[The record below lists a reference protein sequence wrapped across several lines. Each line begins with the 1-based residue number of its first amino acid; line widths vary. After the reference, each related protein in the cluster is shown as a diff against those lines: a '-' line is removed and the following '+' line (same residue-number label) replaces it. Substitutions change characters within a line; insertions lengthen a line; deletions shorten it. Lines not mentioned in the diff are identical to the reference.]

1 MGTPDFALTALKGLV
16 LEHDVLCVYSQ
27 PPKPKGRGYKL
38 TPSPVHEFAESL
50 GIEVRTPKTLRNQDE
65 QDYFKSLNLDFSV
78 VVAYGLLLPK
88 PILDAPKRGCVNIHG
103 SLLPRWRGASPIQR
117 AILAGD
123 FETGITI
130 MQMDEGMDDGDMLL
144 KKNIP
149 LDSKSRTDKLFDDLA
164 VLGKEAILEYLK
176 IFETITP
183 QKQDESLVTLAP
195 KIKKEEGLLNWNESA
210 EFLERKIRAF
220 SPWPGTYFEW
230 RGENF
235 KVLEAHVVDSFSKN
249 PGEFSKQN
257 LAIQTANQALEIL
270 RIQRP
275 NHKPMPTE
283 ELLKGF
289 SFIEQEGCLEH
300 S

>member
-1 MGTPDFALTALKGLV
+1 MGTPDFALTALRGLI
-16 LEHDVLCVYSQ
+16 LGHDVVCVYSQ

-38 TPSPVHEFAESL
+38 APSPVHEFAESL
-50 GIEVRTPKTLRNQDE
+50 QIEVRTPKTLRNQEE
-65 QDYFKSLNLDFSV
+65 QDYFKSLDLDFAV
-78 VVAYGLLLPK
+78 VAAYGLLLPK
-88 PILDAPKRGCVNIHG
+88 PILDAPKRGCINIHG

-144 KKNIP
+144 KKTIP
-149 LDSKSRTDKLFDDLA
+149 LDSKSTTVKLFGDLA

-176 IFETITP
+176 TFETITP

-195 KIKKEEGLLNWNESA
+195 KIKKEEGLLNWNDSA

-230 RGENF
+230 KGENF
-235 KVLEAHVVDSFSKN
+235 KVLEARVVDSFSKT

-257 LAIQTANQALEIL
+257 LIIQTANQALEIL
-270 RIQRP
+270 KIQRP
-275 NHKPMPTE
+275 NHQSMLTE
-283 ELLKGF
+283 DLLKGF
-289 SFIEQEGCLEH
+289 SFF
-300 S
+300 